1 MTAALLPADVR
12 NEMKNKK
19 NKLVTHKQPMTVDV
33 PFLYDK
39 VFSEHLSVQI
49 QKLKT
54 FAETFSFVYSYDFRS
69 KKNRQD
75 GSSLV
80 YWAKFQSNK

>member
-1 MTAALLPADVR
+1 MTAALLPAVVR

-19 NKLVTHKQPMTVDV
+19 NKLVTHKQLMTVDV

-49 QKLKT
+49 QKLKKYP
-54 FAETFSFVYSYDFRS
+54 ENFSFDYSNGFRS

-75 GSSLV
+75 GSSLL